1 VWIGISFFAA
11 MARPTASSQRGS
23 HVRMH
28 ESIQRR
34 FRAARNEPIV
44 VVGCHG
50 GGGNRKQRS
59 AEAIAAGVD
68 LAAPAA

>member
-1 VWIGISFFAA
+1 
-11 MARPTASSQRGS
+11 
-23 HVRMH
+23 MH